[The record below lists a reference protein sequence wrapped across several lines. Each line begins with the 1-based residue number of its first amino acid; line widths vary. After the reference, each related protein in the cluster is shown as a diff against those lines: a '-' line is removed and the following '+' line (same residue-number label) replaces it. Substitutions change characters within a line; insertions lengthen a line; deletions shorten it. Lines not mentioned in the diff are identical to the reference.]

1 MTTIADLHRRR
12 RDIIETASV
21 IENLMTPEQ
30 LSVHAIAKV
39 THILLCDLCE
49 MVTDHLAD
57 EHKGLYPNLLTH
69 EESSVKNM
77 AWGLINNDKLL
88 KPEFSQYKRKWLKD
102 CEFQFT
108 DAFIEDTK
116 GVLKSLRQRMELEE
130 NTVIPKLE
138 RAEILVTA

>member
-138 RAEILVTA
+138 RAEILASA

>member
-12 RDIIETASV
+12 RDIVETASV

-30 LSVHAIAKV
+30 LSVNAIAKV

-88 KPEFSQYKRKWLKD
+88 KPEFSQYKRKWLRD

-138 RAEILVTA
+138 RAEILATA

>member
-12 RDIIETASV
+12 RDIVETASV

-49 MVTDHLAD
+49 MVTEHLAD

-108 DAFIEDTK
+108 DAFIEDTR

>member
-12 RDIIETASV
+12 RDIVETASV
-21 IENLMTPEQ
+21 INNLLTPEQ
-30 LSVHAIAKV
+30 LSVNAIAKV

-49 MVTDHLAD
+49 MVTDHLAE
-57 EHKGLYPNLLTH
+57 EHKGLYPSLLTH

-108 DAFIEDTK
+108 DAFIEDTR
-116 GVLKSLRQRMELEE
+116 GVLKSLMQRMELEE
-130 NTVIPKLE
+130 ITVIPKLE
-138 RAEILVTA
+138 KAEIFATA